1 MVNALFIKTAPA
13 TLPLAELLQRNAT
26 ANIRLLFITTKYFA
40 TFCFFALIHTL
51 ELGKIL
57 ELKVET
63 RYRLNVDEVSVA
75 DKQACTYG
83 ERTACN
89 TSVP

>member
-1 MVNALFIKTAPA
+1 MQLQIYDFY
-13 TLPLAELLQRNAT
+13 LLQP
-26 ANIRLLFITTKYFA
+26 NIFA